1 MTKTKIINFIGGA
14 GIGKSTMAALTFAEL
29 KSMHFKTEYV
39 QEYAKML
46 VYKKDFDTLDNQ
58 YLVSSEQYKMLKA
71 VDGQVEYICSD
82 SPLIIGLFYN
92 RDYIT
97 NVCNV
102 QKTEAMILS
111 KINEFDNIYIYLERN
126 KEYPFEKEGRVH
138 DENQSIVIDRKLKE
152 LLDEFNIKY
161 LSIISDK
168 KSLPEIIN
176 YILSFEHAN

>member
-1 MTKTKIINFIGGA
+1 MKTKIINFVGGA

-46 VYKKDFDTLDNQ
+46 VYKREFETLDNQ

-92 RDYIT
+92 RDYDT

-102 QKTEAMILS
+102 EKTEAMILS
-111 KINEFDNIYIYLERN
+111 KIKEFDNIYIYLERN
-126 KEYPFEKEGRVH
+126 NEYPFEKEGRVH
-138 DENQSIVIDRKLKE
+138 DEEQSIAIDTKLKK

-161 LSIISDK
+161 LSILSDK

-176 YILSFEHAN
+176 YIITSSSSP